1 MNAKPKLSWRAAMRI
16 AWREMRASRAKFLF
30 VVLSVAIGVGSLTG
44 VRGFSTSFRHMLL
57 GQART
62 LMAGDLTARVF
73 ALPTAEQEAA
83 LRGLEARGVRRTWI
97 TETVTMAS
105 SASLDNPL
113 LISVKAVDPAAYP
126 YYGVVKL
133 NPARPLREAL
143 DEGTVV
149 VSDDLL
155 VRLNVRTGDM
165 LRIGGQDFRIAGVV
179 VSEPDR
185 MTGSLNVGPRVMI
198 TRAGLDRTGLITAG
212 SRAAERYLF
221 ALPAQGGPDVAQ
233 ARAVLKQAF
242 PEAVIADYRET
253 HPIITRGLD
262 RSTTFL
268 SLIGLIALVIGAMG
282 VASAMH
288 GHLQQKLD
296 SIAVMKCMGARSA
309 QVIRIY
315 TAQTL
320 MLGLGGGAIGVA
332 FGVGVA
338 AAFPGL
344 IAKYFAVDVAAYWS
358 LWPAVQ
364 GIAVACLVTLLFTL
378 PPLLGIRDI
387 RPALI
392 FRRDVETEGGGS
404 QGLFRFL
411 RRRVPLTAKTE
422 SETPWDSA
430 ADAWR
435 KKSPSF
441 ARIWS
446 LAISRRLRRIG
457 GACFSLPG
465 ERSSPSPSFARMHKA
480 EPYATGSRAVSRRGG
495 MAPKYVARAAILVG
509 TGVVAGTLTEGSFQ
523 DALRTGGFF
532 ALALAIGLALLSLAG
547 WAMLRGFRWFLRRA
561 GARLPGVVRHGMAN
575 LYRPGNQAQAAV
587 VALGVGVMFTLT
599 VFLVQNA
606 LVDQIRGSA
615 PPGMPNVFLLDI
627 PANQRTALSEFIRRQ
642 PGVKAA
648 PDVAFAVAAR
658 ITAIDGQPIEK
669 LPLRDFN
676 RRFRRTRSVTAMDAT
691 PLDTV
696 ILKGAWWR
704 PGDRDP
710 QICASE
716 EAAKI
721 LNLKPG
727 TLVDWNIWNR
737 HLRTRVACIER
748 TESIRMTG
756 RFEFLFN
763 AGQLENL
770 PAVYYGSARVRP
782 ADVAA
787 MQRVVYREFPTVTV
801 VNVADVMQIV
811 EDVVQRIAS
820 VIRFISGF
828 TILAGAVMVASSVA
842 GTRFR
847 RMRKVVTLK
856 TLGATRRRIAWIFS
870 VEFLAL
876 GTVAGLMGSLLAGG
890 FAALVLKRLLQIDFH
905 PALLT
910 HALAVAIAA
919 LVATVA
925 GWGAS
930 FRILGRKPLEILR
943 DE

>member
-1 MNAKPKLSWRAAMRI
+1 MMPKPKLSWRAAMRI

-44 VRGFSTSFRHMLL
+44 VRGFSSSFRHMLL
-57 GQART
+57 SEART
-62 LMAGDLTARVF
+62 LMAGDLTVRVF
-73 ALPTAEQEAA
+73 ALPAAEQEAA
-83 LRGLEARGVRRTWI
+83 LRGLEVRGVRRTWI

-105 SASLDNPL
+105 SASTADPL

-133 NPARPLREAL
+133 NPPRPLREAL
-143 DEGTVV
+143 DAQAVV

-165 LRIGGQDFRIAGVV
+165 LHIGGQDFRIAGVM

-198 TRAGLDRTGLITAG
+198 SRAGLDRTGLITAG

-221 ALPAQGGPDVAQ
+221 ALPAEGGPDVAE
-233 ARAVLKQAF
+233 ARAVLKKAF
-242 PEAVIADYRET
+242 PEATIADYRET

-268 SLIGLIALVIGAMG
+268 SLIGLIAVVIGAMG

-288 GHLQQKLD
+288 GHLQQKMD

-320 MLGLGGGAIGVA
+320 MLGLGGGVIGVA

-344 IAKYFAVDVAAYWS
+344 IAKYFSMDVSPYWDA
-358 LWPAVQ
+358 WPAVQ
-364 GIAVACLVTLLFTL
+364 GIAVACLVTLLFTV

-392 FRRDVETEGGGS
+392 LRRDVEAKGS
-404 QGLFRFL
+404 
-411 RRRVPLTAKTE
+411 
-422 SETPWDSA
+422 
-430 ADAWR
+430 AWR
-435 KKSPSF
+435 
-441 ARIWS
+441 
-446 LAISRRLRRIG
+446 
-457 GACFSLPG
+457 
-465 ERSSPSPSFARMHKA
+465 
-480 EPYATGSRAVSRRGG
+480 RG
-495 MAPKYVARAAILVG
+495 MVPAYLARAAILLG
-509 TGVVAGTLTEGSFQ
+509 TGVVAGTLTEGGLSI
-523 DALRTGGFF
+523 ALRTGGFF
-532 ALALAIGLALLSLAG
+532 ALALAVGLALLSLAG

-606 LVDQIRGSA
+606 LVEQIRGSA

-627 PANQRTALSEFIRRQ
+627 PANQRTALGEFIRQQ
-642 PGVKAA
+642 PGVKEALE
-648 PDVAFAVAAR
+648 VAFAVAAR
-658 ITAIDGQPIEK
+658 ITAIDGVGIQDR
-669 LPLRDFN
+669 PLQDFN
-676 RRFRRTRSVTAMDAT
+676 RRFRRTRTVTAMDAM
-691 PLDTV
+691 PPDTM
-696 ILKGAWWR
+696 ILSGAWWR
-704 PGDRDP
+704 PGDREP

-727 TLVDWNIWNR
+727 TLVDWSIWNR
-737 HLRTRVACIER
+737 NLRTRVACIER
-748 TESIRMTG
+748 TESIRMAG
-756 RFEFLFN
+756 RFEFIFN
-763 AGQLENL
+763 QGQLENL

-782 ADVAA
+782 GNVAA
-787 MQRVVYREFPTVTV
+787 LQRVVYQKFPTVTV

-847 RMRKVVTLK
+847 RMREVVTLK

-910 HALAVAIAA
+910 HATAVGIAA

-925 GWGAS
+925 GWAAS

>member
-1 MNAKPKLSWRAAMRI
+1 MRI

-44 VRGFSTSFRHMLL
+44 VRGFSSSFRHALL
-57 GQART
+57 GEART

-73 ALPTAEQEAA
+73 ALPTPEQEAA

-97 TETVTMAS
+97 TETVTMAG
-105 SASLDNPL
+105 SASTPDPL
-113 LISVKAVDPAAYP
+113 LTSVKAVDPAAYP

-133 NPARPLREAL
+133 NPPRPLREAL
-143 DEGTVV
+143 DAQSVV

-165 LRIGGQDFRIAGVV
+165 LHIGGQDFRIAGVM

-198 TRAGLDRTGLITAG
+198 TRQGLDRTGLITPG

-221 ALPAQGGPDVAQ
+221 ALPAKGGPNVAE
-233 ARAVLKQAF
+233 ARAVLKRAF
-242 PEAVIADYRET
+242 PEATIADYRQT

-320 MLGLGGGAIGVA
+320 MLGLGGGVIGVA

-344 IAKYFAVDVAAYWS
+344 IAKYFSMDVSAYWDF
-358 LWPAVQ
+358 WPAVQ

-392 FRRDVETEGGGS
+392 FRRDVETKGGP
-404 QGLFRFL
+404 
-411 RRRVPLTAKTE
+411 RRR
-422 SETPWDSA
+422 
-430 ADAWR
+430 
-435 KKSPSF
+435 
-441 ARIWS
+441 
-446 LAISRRLRRIG
+446 
-457 GACFSLPG
+457 
-465 ERSSPSPSFARMHKA
+465 
-480 EPYATGSRAVSRRGG
+480 G
-495 MAPKYVARAAILVG
+495 MATVYMVRVAILLG
-509 TGVVAGTLTEGSFQ
+509 TGVVAGTLTEGGFS

-561 GARLPGVVRHGMAN
+561 GARLPGIVRHGMAN

-606 LVDQIRGSA
+606 LVEQIRGSA

-627 PANQRTALSEFIRRQ
+627 PANQRIALSEFIRQQ
-642 PGVKAA
+642 PGVKEA

-658 ITAIDGQPIEK
+658 ITAIDGQPIEH

-676 RRFRRTRSVTAMDAT
+676 RRFLRTRSVTAMDAM
-691 PLDTV
+691 PADTV
-696 ILKGAWWR
+696 ILNGAWWR

-710 QICASE
+710 QVCANE
-716 EAAKI
+716 ETAKI

-727 TLVDWNIWNR
+727 MVVDWNVWN
-737 HLRTRVACIER
+737 HNVRTRVACVQR
-748 TESIRMTG
+748 TESIRITG
-756 RFEFLFN
+756 RFEFIFN
-763 AGQLENL
+763 PGQLENF

-782 ADVAA
+782 ADVPA
-787 MQRVVYREFPTVTV
+787 MQRVVYQKFPTVTV

-847 RMRKVVTLK
+847 RMREVVTLK

-876 GTVAGLMGSLLAGG
+876 GIVAGLMGSLLAGG

-905 PALLT
+905 PALGT
-910 HALAVAIAA
+910 QAIAVGTAA

-925 GWGAS
+925 GWAAS

>member
-1 MNAKPKLSWRAAMRI
+1 
-16 AWREMRASRAKFLF
+16 
-30 VVLSVAIGVGSLTG
+30 
-44 VRGFSTSFRHMLL
+44 
-57 GQART
+57 
-62 LMAGDLTARVF
+62 
-73 ALPTAEQEAA
+73 
-83 LRGLEARGVRRTWI
+83 
-97 TETVTMAS
+97 
-105 SASLDNPL
+105 
-113 LISVKAVDPAAYP
+113 
-126 YYGVVKL
+126 
-133 NPARPLREAL
+133 
-143 DEGTVV
+143 
-149 VSDDLL
+149 
-155 VRLNVRTGDM
+155 
-165 LRIGGQDFRIAGVV
+165 
-179 VSEPDR
+179 
-185 MTGSLNVGPRVMI
+185 
-198 TRAGLDRTGLITAG
+198 
-212 SRAAERYLF
+212 
-221 ALPAQGGPDVAQ
+221 
-233 ARAVLKQAF
+233 
-242 PEAVIADYRET
+242 
-253 HPIITRGLD
+253 
-262 RSTTFL
+262 
-268 SLIGLIALVIGAMG
+268 
-282 VASAMH
+282 
-288 GHLQQKLD
+288 LQQKLD

-320 MLGLGGGAIGVA
+320 MLGLGGGVIGVA

-344 IAKYFAVDVAAYWS
+344 IAKYFAMDVSPYWDA
-358 LWPAVQ
+358 WPAVQ

-392 FRRDVETEGGGS
+392 FRRDVETKGS
-404 QGLFRFL
+404 A
-411 RRRVPLTAKTE
+411 RRR
-422 SETPWDSA
+422 
-430 ADAWR
+430 
-435 KKSPSF
+435 
-441 ARIWS
+441 
-446 LAISRRLRRIG
+446 
-457 GACFSLPG
+457 
-465 ERSSPSPSFARMHKA
+465 
-480 EPYATGSRAVSRRGG
+480 G
-495 MAPKYVARAAILVG
+495 MAPAYLVRVAILLG
-509 TGVVAGTLTEGSFQ
+509 TGAVAGTLTEGSLT

-561 GARLPGVVRHGMAN
+561 GALLPGVVRHGMAN

-599 VFLVQNA
+599 VFLVQGA
-606 LVDQIRGSA
+606 LVEQIRGSA

-627 PANQRTALSEFIRRQ
+627 PANQRAAIGEFIRQQ
-642 PGVKAA
+642 PGVKEA
-648 PDVAFAVAAR
+648 PEVAFAVAAR
-658 ITAIDGQPIEK
+658 ITAINGEAIEK

-676 RRFRRTRSVTAMDAT
+676 RRFRRTRTVTAMDAM
-691 PLDTV
+691 PPDTI
-696 ILKGAWWR
+696 ILSGAWWR

-727 TLVDWNIWNR
+727 TQVEWSIWNR
-737 HLRTRVACIER
+737 NLRTRVACIER

-787 MQRVVYREFPTVTV
+787 LQRVVYQKFPTVTV

-811 EDVVQRIAS
+811 EDVVQRIAA

-847 RMRKVVTLK
+847 RMREVVTLK

-876 GTVAGLMGSLLAGG
+876 GTVSGLMGSLLAEG

-905 PALLT
+905 LALPTLGS
-910 HALAVAIAA
+910 AVVIAA

-925 GWGAS
+925 GWAAS

>member
-1 MNAKPKLSWRAAMRI
+1 VKPEPRPKLSWRAATRI

-44 VRGFSTSFRHMLL
+44 VRGFSSSFRHMLL
-57 GQART
+57 GEART

-105 SASLDNPL
+105 SASTPDPL

-133 NPARPLREAL
+133 NPPRPLREAL
-143 DEGTVV
+143 DAQAVV

-155 VRLNVRTGDM
+155 VRLNVRTGD
-165 LRIGGQDFRIAGVV
+165 LLHIGGQDFRIAGVM

-198 TRAGLDRTGLITAG
+198 SRQGLDRTGLITPG

-221 ALPAQGGPDVAQ
+221 ALPAGGGPDVAE
-233 ARAVLKQAF
+233 ARAVLKAAF
-242 PEAVIADYRET
+242 PEATIADYRET

-262 RSTTFL
+262 HSTTFL

-315 TAQTL
+315 TAQTM
-320 MLGLGGGAIGVA
+320 MLGLGGGVIGVA

-344 IAKYFAVDVAAYWS
+344 ISKYFAMDVSPYWDA
-358 LWPAVQ
+358 WPAVQ

-392 FRRDVETEGGGS
+392 FRRDVETRRS
-404 QGLFRFL
+404 A
-411 RRRVPLTAKTE
+411 RRR
-422 SETPWDSA
+422 
-430 ADAWR
+430 
-435 KKSPSF
+435 
-441 ARIWS
+441 
-446 LAISRRLRRIG
+446 
-457 GACFSLPG
+457 
-465 ERSSPSPSFARMHKA
+465 
-480 EPYATGSRAVSRRGG
+480 G
-495 MAPKYVARAAILVG
+495 MAPAYLVRVAILLG
-509 TGVVAGTLTEGSFQ
+509 TGVVAGTLTEGSFS
-523 DALRTGGFF
+523 DALRTGGYF

-547 WAMLRGFRWFLRRA
+547 WAMLRGFRWFLRRG

-599 VFLVQNA
+599 VFLVQSA
-606 LVDQIRGSA
+606 LVEQIRGSA

-627 PANQRTALSEFIRRQ
+627 PANQRAALGEFIRQQ
-642 PGVKAA
+642 PGVKEA
-648 PDVAFAVAAR
+648 PEVAFAVAAR

-676 RRFRRTRSVTAMDAT
+676 RRFLRTRSVTAMDAMPPDT
-691 PLDTV
+691 IILD
-696 ILKGAWWR
+696 GAWWR

-716 EAAKI
+716 EAARI
-721 LNLKPG
+721 LKLKPG
-727 TLVDWNIWNR
+727 TLLDWNIWN
-737 HLRTRVACIER
+737 HTLRTRVACIER

-756 RFEFLFN
+756 RFEFIFN
-763 AGQLENL
+763 QGQLENL

-787 MQRVVYREFPTVTV
+787 LQREVYRKFPTVTV

-811 EDVVQRIAS
+811 EDVVQRIAA

-847 RMRKVVTLK
+847 RMREVVTLK

-905 PALLT
+905 PAVLT
-910 HALAVAIAA
+910 HVTAVAIAA

>member
-1 MNAKPKLSWRAAMRI
+1 MKPKPQLSWRAATRI

-57 GQART
+57 GEART

-73 ALPTAEQEAA
+73 ALPTAQQEAA

-105 SASLDNPL
+105 SASTPDPL

-133 NPARPLREAL
+133 NPPRPLREAL
-143 DEGTVV
+143 DSQAVV

-155 VRLNVRTGDM
+155 VRLNVLTGDL
-165 LRIGGQDFRIAGVV
+165 LRIGGQDFRIAGVM

-198 TRAGLDRTGLITAG
+198 SRQGLDRTGLITPG

-221 ALPAQGGPDVAQ
+221 ALPAEGGPDVAQ

-242 PEAVIADYRET
+242 PEATIADYRET

-344 IAKYFAVDVAAYWS
+344 IAKYFAMDVSPYWS
-358 LWPAVQ
+358 VWPAVQ

-378 PPLLGIRDI
+378 PPLLAIRDI

-392 FRRDVETEGGGS
+392 FRRDVEGGA
-404 QGLFRFL
+404 
-411 RRRVPLTAKTE
+411 RRRGTA
-422 SETPWDSA
+422 PA
-430 ADAWR
+430 LLV
-435 KKSPSF
+435 
-441 ARIWS
+441 RI
-446 LAISRRLRRIG
+446 
-457 GACFSLPG
+457 
-465 ERSSPSPSFARMHKA
+465 
-480 EPYATGSRAVSRRGG
+480 
-495 MAPKYVARAAILVG
+495 AILLG
-509 TGVVAGTLTEGSFQ
+509 TGVVAGTLTEGSFA
-523 DALRTGGFF
+523 DALRTGGYF

-561 GARLPGVVRHGMAN
+561 GARLPGVVRHGVAN

-627 PANQRTALSEFIRRQ
+627 PANQRAALSEFIRRQ
-642 PGVKAA
+642 PGVKEA
-648 PDVAFAVAAR
+648 PEVAFAVAAR
-658 ITAIDGQPIEK
+658 ITAINGEPIEK

-676 RRFRRTRSVTAMDAT
+676 RRFLRTRTVTAMDAM
-691 PLDTV
+691 PPDTV
-696 ILKGAWWR
+696 ILNGAWWR

-710 QICASE
+710 QICANE

-737 HLRTRVACIER
+737 TLRTRVACIER

-787 MQRVVYREFPTVTV
+787 MQRVVYRKFPTVTV

-811 EDVVQRIAS
+811 EDVVQRIAA

-847 RMRKVVTLK
+847 RMREVVTLK

>member
-1 MNAKPKLSWRAAMRI
+1 MTPKPKLSWRAAMRI

-44 VRGFSTSFRHMLL
+44 VRGFSSSFRHALL
-57 GQART
+57 GEART

-73 ALPTAEQEAA
+73 SLPTPEQEAV
-83 LRGLEARGVRRTWI
+83 LRSLDARGVRRTWI
-97 TETVTMAS
+97 TETVTMAG
-105 SASLDNPL
+105 SASTPDPL
-113 LISVKAVDPAAYP
+113 LTSVKAVDPAAYP

-133 NPARPLREAL
+133 NPPRPLRDAL
-143 DEGTVV
+143 DAQSVV

-165 LRIGGQDFRIAGVV
+165 LHIGGQDFRIAGVM

-198 TRAGLDRTGLITAG
+198 TRQGLDRTGLITPG

-221 ALPAQGGPDVAQ
+221 ALPAQGGPDVAEV
-233 ARAVLKQAF
+233 RAVLKQAF
-242 PEAVIADYRET
+242 PEATIADYRQT

-320 MLGLGGGAIGVA
+320 MLGLGGGVIGVV
-332 FGVGVA
+332 FGIAVA

-344 IAKYFAVDVAAYWS
+344 IAKYFSMDVTAYWD
-358 LWPAVQ
+358 LWPAAQ

-392 FRRDVETEGGGS
+392 FRRDVEAKGGP
-404 QGLFRFL
+404 
-411 RRRVPLTAKTE
+411 RRRGTAT
-422 SETPWDSA
+422 A
-430 ADAWR
+430 YMVR
-435 KKSPSF
+435 
-441 ARIWS
+441 
-446 LAISRRLRRIG
+446 
-457 GACFSLPG
+457 
-465 ERSSPSPSFARMHKA
+465 
-480 EPYATGSRAVSRRGG
+480 V
-495 MAPKYVARAAILVG
+495 AILLG
-509 TGVVAGTLTEGSFQ
+509 TGVVAGTLTEGGFS

-561 GARLPGVVRHGMAN
+561 GAGLPGIVRHGMAN

-606 LVDQIRGSA
+606 LVEQIRGSA

-627 PANQRTALSEFIRRQ
+627 PTNQRIALSDFIRQQ
-642 PGVKAA
+642 PGVKEA

-658 ITAIDGQPIEK
+658 ITAIDGKPIDN

-676 RRFRRTRSVTAMDAT
+676 RRFLRTRSVTSMDAM
-691 PLDTV
+691 PADTV
-696 ILKGAWWR
+696 ILSGAWWR
-704 PGDRDP
+704 SGDRDP
-710 QICASE
+710 QVCVNE

-727 TLVDWNIWNR
+727 MVVDWNIWN
-737 HLRTRVACIER
+737 HNLRTRVACIQR

-756 RFEFLFN
+756 RFEFIFN
-763 AGQLENL
+763 PGQLENF

-782 ADVAA
+782 ADVPA
-787 MQRVVYREFPTVTV
+787 MQRVVYKKFPTVTV

-847 RMRKVVTLK
+847 RMREVVTLK

-876 GTVAGLMGSLLAGG
+876 GMVAGLMGSLLAAG

-905 PALLT
+905 PAFVT
-910 HALAVAIAA
+910 QAIAVATAA

-925 GWGAS
+925 GWAAS

>member
-1 MNAKPKLSWRAAMRI
+1 MTERPKLSWRAAIRI
-16 AWREMRASRAKFLF
+16 AWREMRASRTKFLF

-105 SASLDNPL
+105 SASTADPL
-113 LISVKAVDPAAYP
+113 LISVKAVDPGAYP

-133 NPARPLREAL
+133 NPPLPLREAL
-143 DEGTVV
+143 DGRSVV

-155 VRLNVRTGDM
+155 VRLNVRIGDS
-165 LRIGGQDFRIAGVV
+165 LHIGGQDFRIAGAM

-198 TRAGLDRTGLITAG
+198 TREGLDRTGLITPG

-221 ALPAQGGPDVAQ
+221 ALPAKGGPDVAET
-233 ARAVLKQAF
+233 RAILKAAF
-242 PEAVIADYRET
+242 PEATIADYRET

-320 MLGLGGGAIGVA
+320 MLGLGGGVIGVA

-344 IAKYFAVDVAAYWS
+344 IAKYFAMDVSAYWDA
-358 LWPAVQ
+358 WPALQ
-364 GIAVACLVTLLFTL
+364 GIAVACLVTLLFTV
-378 PPLLGIRDI
+378 PPLMAIRDI

-392 FRRDVETEGGGS
+392 FRRDVEEKGNA
-404 QGLFRFL
+404 
-411 RRRVPLTAKTE
+411 RRKGRAPEYLARV
-422 SETPWDSA
+422 
-430 ADAWR
+430 
-435 KKSPSF
+435 
-441 ARIWS
+441 
-446 LAISRRLRRIG
+446 
-457 GACFSLPG
+457 
-465 ERSSPSPSFARMHKA
+465 
-480 EPYATGSRAVSRRGG
+480 
-495 MAPKYVARAAILVG
+495 AILLG
-509 TGVVAGTLTEGSFQ
+509 TGVVAGTLTEGSFSE
-523 DALRTGGFF
+523 ALRTGGFF
-532 ALALAIGLALLSLAG
+532 ALALAIALALLSLAG
-547 WAMLRGFRWFLRRA
+547 WAMLRGFRWFLRFA

-627 PANQRTALSEFIRRQ
+627 PANQRTALSEFIRQQ
-642 PGVKAA
+642 PGVKEA
-648 PDVAFAVAAR
+648 PEVAFAVAAR
-658 ITAIDGQPIEK
+658 ITAINGEPIEK

-676 RRFRRTRSVTAMDAT
+676 RRFLRTRTVTAMDAM
-691 PLDTV
+691 PPDTIV
-696 ILKGAWWR
+696 LSGAWWR

-727 TLVDWNIWNR
+727 ALVDWNIWNR
-737 HLRTRVACIER
+737 NLRTRVACIER

-787 MQRVVYREFPTVTV
+787 MQREVYRKFPTVTV

-847 RMRKVVTLK
+847 RMREVVTLK

-905 PALLT
+905 PALVT
-910 HALAVAIAA
+910 HATAVAIAA

>member
-1 MNAKPKLSWRAAMRI
+1 MKPKPQLSWRAATRI

-44 VRGFSTSFRHMLL
+44 VRGFSSSFRHMLL
-57 GQART
+57 GEART

-73 ALPTAEQEAA
+73 ALPTAQQEAA

-105 SASLDNPL
+105 SASTPDPL

-133 NPARPLREAL
+133 NPPRPLREAL
-143 DEGTVV
+143 DSQAVV

-155 VRLNVRTGDM
+155 VRLNVLTGDL
-165 LRIGGQDFRIAGVV
+165 LRIGGQDFRIAGVM

-198 TRAGLDRTGLITAG
+198 SRQGLDRTGLITPG

-221 ALPAQGGPDVAQ
+221 ALPAEGGPDVAQ
-233 ARAVLKQAF
+233 ARAVLKTAF
-242 PEAVIADYRET
+242 PEATIADYRET

-344 IAKYFAVDVAAYWS
+344 IAKYFAMDVSPYWS
-358 LWPAVQ
+358 VWPAVQ

-378 PPLLGIRDI
+378 PPLLAIRDI

-392 FRRDVETEGGGS
+392 FRRDVEGGA
-404 QGLFRFL
+404 
-411 RRRVPLTAKTE
+411 RRRGTA
-422 SETPWDSA
+422 PA
-430 ADAWR
+430 LLVR
-435 KKSPSF
+435 
-441 ARIWS
+441 
-446 LAISRRLRRIG
+446 
-457 GACFSLPG
+457 
-465 ERSSPSPSFARMHKA
+465 
-480 EPYATGSRAVSRRGG
+480 V
-495 MAPKYVARAAILVG
+495 AILLG
-509 TGVVAGTLTEGSFQ
+509 TGVVAGTLTEGSFA
-523 DALRTGGFF
+523 DALRTGGYF

-561 GARLPGVVRHGMAN
+561 GARLPGVVRHGVAN

-627 PANQRTALSEFIRRQ
+627 PANQRAALSEFIRRQ
-642 PGVKAA
+642 PGVKEA
-648 PDVAFAVAAR
+648 PEVAFAVAAR
-658 ITAIDGQPIEK
+658 ITAINGEPIEK

-676 RRFRRTRSVTAMDAT
+676 RRFLRTRTVTAMDAM
-691 PLDTV
+691 PPDTV
-696 ILKGAWWR
+696 ILNGAWWR

-737 HLRTRVACIER
+737 TLRTRVACIER

-787 MQRVVYREFPTVTV
+787 MQRVVYRKFPTVTV

-811 EDVVQRIAS
+811 EDVVQRIAA

-847 RMRKVVTLK
+847 RMREVVTLK